1 MLEEQ
6 LSEALRRYEEVMA
19 ELSVPETH
27 GDSALLQRLLKEQAE
42 LSPLV
47 SCVEALRSAEQREA
61 EALSMLGEEKD
72 EELRAL
78 AKEEL
83 WEARREKEAQAA
95 KLKEL
100 LLPKDPNDEKNV
112 DGARAGRVFAA
123 QV

>member
-1 MLEEQ
+1 MLEEH

-47 SCVEALRSAEQREA
+47 SCVEALRNAEQREA

-72 EELRAL
+72 EELRRSQRRNFGRRG
-78 AKEEL
+78 AKRK
-83 WEARREKEAQAA
+83 RRRQS
-95 KLKEL
+95 
-100 LLPKDPNDEKNV
+100 
-112 DGARAGRVFAA
+112 
-123 QV
+123 